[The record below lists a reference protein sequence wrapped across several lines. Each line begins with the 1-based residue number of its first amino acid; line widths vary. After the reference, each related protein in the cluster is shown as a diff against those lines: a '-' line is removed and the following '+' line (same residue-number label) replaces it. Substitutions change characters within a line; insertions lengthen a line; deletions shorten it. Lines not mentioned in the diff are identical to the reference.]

1 MRNIISYFA
10 ARGFLARVITIMV
23 FAIGLASLTIIKM
36 QEDPEVAFPEVEIIT
51 HYPGASPQD
60 IELNITN
67 KIEKEL
73 RGVQNIRE
81 MTSESTEGTSLILL
95 EVDETADIADVVRK
109 IQQAVDRVSGLP
121 KDISDPPLV
130 LQESTSSFEVLRFG
144 VTTTGTYADLQ
155 RYARQLEKRIKAIP
169 GIGTA
174 TMSGFREREFW
185 IEVDPKKVSRYNL
198 TFDDVMTTI
207 NSRNLSM
214 SGGVVES
221 WKSEHR
227 LVTLTQINNAKELE
241 ETIIR
246 VLPDGGLVRI
256 RDIAKVS
263 DGFEKATEYG
273 MINNEQAILFN
284 ITKTAN
290 ADVRT
295 AISAVLETLDAER
308 EKHAGKFEFH
318 TSINLAKDMAEK
330 FTIVASN
337 GGIGLILVLIVLGL
351 VLQRQVAFWVAVSI
365 PFCIFGALALIP
377 GLGMTLD
384 AITLSALLLVIGI
397 IVDDSVIIAESIY
410 RERENGASPLDAAIN
425 GTMNVYKPVLASL
438 TTTVLVFIPMFFIP
452 GELGMEIAVIP
463 VTVIM
468 ALTFSWF
475 ECTVTLPAHLADSL
489 KKPKPKTK
497 TAKVFDRLTECYE
510 RVLTKAVSHKFKV
523 VAISLGAL
531 IAGGAL
537 VATLRLDFFPAQA
550 AKYIEVYTEVQPGT
564 PMDKVREAHSQVEQ
578 AISALPESELLSYEM
593 TYSTPVSTGLI
604 NLTNAEDR
612 DRTADVIAEDLRSQ
626 LANITAV
633 PFIKFTVDAGG
644 APPGE
649 PVEVRVI
656 GQNQESRDQAVKVVE
671 EWLEQYPGLSN
682 VTNNEELKDQ
692 QLEIIPQYVWL
703 ARYGLTVDDL
713 ATTLRVAFDGEK
725 VTSTWI
731 GDEEVGLRVILTE
744 QYRNLDELRNTKIY
758 TADGTQVPLSRLA
771 HVRYTQAE
779 RIVLHFNGD
788 RTVLVTAQVDGSGLD
803 PDAITEELWEA
814 VKDNISP
821 DVMLDIGGE
830 VEATEETLGGIVV
843 AFPAAI
849 LGIYFVLAIMFSSL
863 VQPLLVISVI
873 PFALVASLTA
883 LFLHMQPISL
893 FALVGALGMSGVV
906 VNNSLVLI
914 ARINELR
921 DKGRDVTQAVI
932 EAATLRLRPIVLTSA
947 TTVVGLLPLA
957 YGIGG
962 ADVNMGPMALTLG
975 YGLLFSVPVVLF
987 IVPCLY
993 AITAKLRKTPQEI
1006 EEK

>member
-1 MRNIISYFA
+1 MRHIISYFA
-10 ARGFLARVITIMV
+10 ARGFLARVITMMV
-23 FAIGLASLTIIKM
+23 FAVGIASLSIIKM
-36 QEDPEVAFPEVEIIT
+36 QEDPEVAFPEVEIVT

-95 EVDETADIADVVRK
+95 EVAEDADIADVVRK

-144 VTTTGTYADLQ
+144 VTTTGNYSDLQ
-155 RYARQLEKRIKAIP
+155 QYARQLEKRIKSIS

-185 IEVDPKKVSRYNL
+185 IEVDPSKASRYNL
-198 TFDDVMTTI
+198 TFNDIMTSV
-207 NSRNLSM
+207 NSRNLSL

-227 LVTLTQINNAKELE
+227 LVTLTQVTSAKELE
-241 ETIIR
+241 DTIIR
-246 VLPDGGLVRI
+246 VLPDGGLVRVQ
-256 RDIAKVS
+256 DIATVT

-273 MINNEQAILFN
+273 MINNQQAILFN

-295 AISAVLETLDAER
+295 AISAVLDTLDIER
-308 EKHAGKFEFH
+308 EKHGGKFDFH
-318 TSINLAKDMAEK
+318 TSINLAKDMEDK
-330 FTIVASN
+330 FSIVASN
-337 GGIGLILVLIVLGL
+337 GGLGLVLVLIVLGMAL
-351 VLQRQVAFWVAVSI
+351 MRQVAFWVAVSI
-365 PFCIFGALALIP
+365 PFCIFGVLALIP
-377 GLGMTLD
+377 GMGMTLD
-384 AITLSALLLVIGI
+384 AISLAALLLVIGI
-397 IVDDSVIIAESIY
+397 IVDDSVIVAESIY
-410 RERENGASPLDAAIN
+410 SEREKGASPLDAAIE
-425 GTMNVYKPVLASL
+425 GTLKVYKPVLASL
-438 TTTVLVFIPMFFIP
+438 TTTILVFIPIFFIP

-463 VTVIM
+463 LTVIM

-475 ECTVTLPAHLADSL
+475 ECTVTLPAHLADAL
-489 KKPKPKTK
+489 KKPNLNTRKIHVFN
-497 TAKVFDRLTECYE
+497 KVVTRYE
-510 RVLTKAVSHKFKV
+510 AVLTRALQHKFKV
-523 VAISLGAL
+523 VLFALLMLGAS
-531 IAGGAL
+531 GAI

-550 AKYIEVYTEVQPGT
+550 AKYIEVYTEVKPGT
-564 PMDKVREAHSQVEQ
+564 PMDKVRAAHRQVEQ
-578 AISALPESELLSYEM
+578 AISALPDSEMLSYEM

-612 DRTADVIAEDLRSQ
+612 ERTADVIADELSNK
-626 LANITAV
+626 LSEITSV

-656 GQNQESRDQAVKVVE
+656 GQNKESRDHAVQVIE
-671 EWLEQYPGLSN
+671 AWLGQHSGLSN

-692 QLEIIPQYVWL
+692 QLEIVPQYEWL

-725 VTSTWI
+725 VSTTWI

-744 QYRNLDELRNTKIY
+744 RYRNLEKLRNTKIY

-779 RIVLHFNGD
+779 RIILHFNGD
-788 RTVLVTAQVDGSGLD
+788 RQVLVTAQVEGNALD
-803 PDAITEELWEA
+803 PDEITDELWEA
-814 VKDNISP
+814 VKGQISS

-830 VEATEETLGGIVV
+830 VEATEEALGGIVV
-843 AFPAAI
+843 AFPSAI
-849 LGIYFVLAIMFSSL
+849 LGIYFVLAIMFGSL

-873 PFALVASLTA
+873 PFALVASLMA

-893 FALVGALGMSGVV
+893 FALIGALGMCGVV

-914 ARINELR
+914 VRINDLR
-921 DKGRDVTQAVI
+921 DQGMEITQAVI
-932 EAATLRLRPIVLTSA
+932 QAAKTRLRPILLTSV

-962 ADVNMGPMALTLG
+962 ADVYMGPMALTLG
-975 YGLLFSVPVVLF
+975 YGLLFSVPIVLF

-993 AITAKLRKTPQEI
+993 VVISRREMTI
-1006 EEK
+1006 

>member
-1 MRNIISYFA
+1 MRHIISYFA
-10 ARGFLARVITIMV
+10 ARGFLARVITMMV
-23 FAIGLASLTIIKM
+23 FAVGIASLSIIKM
-36 QEDPEVAFPEVEIIT
+36 QEDPEVAFPEVEIVT

-95 EVDETADIADVVRK
+95 EVAEDADIADVVRK

-144 VTTTGTYADLQ
+144 VTTTGNYSDLQ
-155 RYARQLEKRIKAIP
+155 QYARQLEKRIKSIS

-185 IEVDPKKVSRYNL
+185 IEVDPSKASRYNL
-198 TFDDVMTTI
+198 TFNDIMTSV
-207 NSRNLSM
+207 NSRNLSL

-227 LVTLTQINNAKELE
+227 LVTLTQVTSAKELE
-241 ETIIR
+241 DTIIR
-246 VLPDGGLVRI
+246 VLPDGGLVRVQ
-256 RDIAKVS
+256 DIATVT

-273 MINNEQAILFN
+273 MINNQQAILFN

-295 AISAVLETLDAER
+295 AISAVLDTLDIER
-308 EKHAGKFEFH
+308 EKHGGKFDFH
-318 TSINLAKDMAEK
+318 TSINLAKDMEDK
-330 FTIVASN
+330 FSIVASN
-337 GGIGLILVLIVLGL
+337 GGLGLVLVLIVLGMAL
-351 VLQRQVAFWVAVSI
+351 MRQVAFWVAVSI
-365 PFCIFGALALIP
+365 PFCIFGVLALIP
-377 GLGMTLD
+377 GMGMTLD
-384 AITLSALLLVIGI
+384 AISLAALLLVIGI
-397 IVDDSVIIAESIY
+397 IVDDSVIVAESIY
-410 RERENGASPLDAAIN
+410 SEREKGASPLDAAIE
-425 GTMNVYKPVLASL
+425 GTLKVYKPVLASL
-438 TTTVLVFIPMFFIP
+438 TTTILVFIPIFFIP

-463 VTVIM
+463 LTVIM

-475 ECTVTLPAHLADSL
+475 ECTVTLPAHLADAL
-489 KKPKPKTK
+489 KKPNLNTRKIHVFN
-497 TAKVFDRLTECYE
+497 KVVTRYE
-510 RVLTKAVSHKFKV
+510 AVLTRALQHKFKV
-523 VAISLGAL
+523 VLFALLMLGAS
-531 IAGGAL
+531 GAI

-550 AKYIEVYTEVQPGT
+550 AKYIEVYTEVKPGT
-564 PMDKVREAHSQVEQ
+564 PMDKVRAAHRQVEQ
-578 AISALPESELLSYEM
+578 AISALPDSEMLSYEM

-612 DRTADVIAEDLRSQ
+612 ERTADVIADELSNK
-626 LANITAV
+626 LSEITSV

-656 GQNQESRDQAVKVVE
+656 GQNKESRDHAVQVIE
-671 EWLEQYPGLSN
+671 AWLGQHIGLSN

-692 QLEIIPQYVWL
+692 QLEIVPQYEWL

-725 VTSTWI
+725 VSTTWI
-731 GDEEVGLRVILTE
+731 GDEEVGLRVILIE
-744 QYRNLDELRNTKIY
+744 RYRNLEKLRNTKIY

-779 RIVLHFNGD
+779 RIILHFNGD
-788 RTVLVTAQVDGSGLD
+788 RQVLVTAQVEGNALD
-803 PDAITEELWEA
+803 PDEITDELWEA
-814 VKDNISP
+814 VKGQISS

-830 VEATEETLGGIVV
+830 VEATEEALGGIVV
-843 AFPAAI
+843 AFPSAI
-849 LGIYFVLAIMFSSL
+849 LGIYFVLAIMFGSL

-873 PFALVASLTA
+873 PFALVASLMA

-893 FALVGALGMSGVV
+893 FALIGALGMCGVV

-914 ARINELR
+914 VRINDLR
-921 DKGRDVTQAVI
+921 DQGMEITQAVI
-932 EAATLRLRPIVLTSA
+932 QAAKTRLRPILLTSV

-962 ADVNMGPMALTLG
+962 ADVYMGPMALTLG
-975 YGLLFSVPVVLF
+975 YGLLFSVPIVLF

-993 AITAKLRKTPQEI
+993 VVISRRKMTI
-1006 EEK
+1006 

>member
-1 MRNIISYFA
+1 MRHIISYFA
-10 ARGFLARVITIMV
+10 ARGFLARVITMMV
-23 FAIGLASLTIIKM
+23 FAVGIASLSIIKM
-36 QEDPEVAFPEVEIIT
+36 QEDPEVAFPEVEIVT

-95 EVDETADIADVVRK
+95 EVAEDADIADVVRK

-144 VTTTGTYADLQ
+144 VTTTGNYSDLQ
-155 RYARQLEKRIKAIP
+155 QYARQLEKRIKSIS

-185 IEVDPKKVSRYNL
+185 IEVDPSKASRYNL
-198 TFDDVMTTI
+198 TFDDIMTSV
-207 NSRNLSM
+207 NSRNLSL

-227 LVTLTQINNAKELE
+227 LVTLTQVTSAKELE
-241 ETIIR
+241 DTIIR
-246 VLPDGGLVRI
+246 VLPDGGLVRVQ
-256 RDIAKVS
+256 DIATVT

-273 MINNEQAILFN
+273 MINNQQAILFN

-295 AISAVLETLDAER
+295 AISAVLDTLDIER
-308 EKHAGKFEFH
+308 EKHGGKFDFH
-318 TSINLAKDMAEK
+318 TSINLAKDMEDK
-330 FTIVASN
+330 FSIVASN
-337 GGIGLILVLIVLGL
+337 GGLGLVLVLIVLGMAL
-351 VLQRQVAFWVAVSI
+351 MRQVAFWVAVSI
-365 PFCIFGALALIP
+365 PFCIFGVLALIP
-377 GLGMTLD
+377 GMGMTLD
-384 AITLSALLLVIGI
+384 AISLAALLLVIGI
-397 IVDDSVIIAESIY
+397 IVDDSVIVAESIY
-410 RERENGASPLDAAIN
+410 SEREKGASPLDAAIE
-425 GTMNVYKPVLASL
+425 GTLKVYKPVLASL
-438 TTTVLVFIPMFFIP
+438 TTTILVFIPIFFIP

-463 VTVIM
+463 LTVIM

-475 ECTVTLPAHLADSL
+475 ECTVTLPAHLADAL
-489 KKPKPKTK
+489 KKPNLNTRKIDVFN
-497 TAKVFDRLTECYE
+497 KVVTRYEAILT
-510 RVLTKAVSHKFKV
+510 RALQHKFKV
-523 VAISLGAL
+523 VLFALLMLGAS
-531 IAGGAL
+531 GAI

-550 AKYIEVYTEVQPGT
+550 AKYIEVYTEVKPGT
-564 PMDKVREAHSQVEQ
+564 PMDKVRAAHRQVEE
-578 AISALPESELLSYEM
+578 AISALPDSEMLSYEM

-612 DRTADVIAEDLRSQ
+612 ERTADVIADELSDKLSE
-626 LANITAV
+626 ITSV

-656 GQNQESRDQAVKVVE
+656 GQNKESRDHAVQVIE
-671 EWLEQYPGLSN
+671 AWLGQHSGLSN

-692 QLEIIPQYVWL
+692 QLEIVPQYEWL

-725 VTSTWI
+725 VSTTWI

-744 QYRNLDELRNTKIY
+744 RYRNLEKLRNTKIY

-779 RIVLHFNGD
+779 RIILHFNGD
-788 RTVLVTAQVDGSGLD
+788 RQVLVTAQVEGNALD
-803 PDAITEELWEA
+803 PDEITDELWEA
-814 VKDNISP
+814 VKGQINS

-830 VEATEETLGGIVV
+830 VEATEEALGGIVV
-843 AFPAAI
+843 AFPSAI
-849 LGIYFVLAIMFSSL
+849 LGIYFVLAIMFGSL

-873 PFALVASLTA
+873 PFALVASLMA

-893 FALVGALGMSGVV
+893 FALIGALGMCGVV

-914 ARINELR
+914 VRINDLR
-921 DKGRDVTQAVI
+921 DQGMEITQAVI
-932 EAATLRLRPIVLTSA
+932 QAAKTRLRPILLTSV

-962 ADVNMGPMALTLG
+962 ADVYMGPMALTLG
-975 YGLLFSVPVVLF
+975 YGLLFSVPIVLF

-993 AITAKLRKTPQEI
+993 VVISRWKMTI
-1006 EEK
+1006 

>member
-1 MRNIISYFA
+1 MRHIISYFA
-10 ARGFLARVITIMV
+10 ARGFLARVITMMV
-23 FAIGLASLTIIKM
+23 FAVGIASLSIIKM
-36 QEDPEVAFPEVEIIT
+36 QEDPEVAFPEVEIVT

-95 EVDETADIADVVRK
+95 EVAEDADIADVVRK

-144 VTTTGTYADLQ
+144 VTTTGNYSDLQ
-155 RYARQLEKRIKAIP
+155 QYARQLEKRIKSIS

-185 IEVDPKKVSRYNL
+185 IEVDPSKASRYNL
-198 TFDDVMTTI
+198 TFNDIMTSV
-207 NSRNLSM
+207 NSRNLSL

-227 LVTLTQINNAKELE
+227 LVTLTQVTSAKELE
-241 ETIIR
+241 DTIIR
-246 VLPDGGLVRI
+246 VLPDGGLVRVQ
-256 RDIAKVS
+256 DIATVT

-273 MINNEQAILFN
+273 MINNQQAILFN

-295 AISAVLETLDAER
+295 AISAVLDTLDIER
-308 EKHAGKFEFH
+308 EKHGGKFDFH
-318 TSINLAKDMAEK
+318 TSINLAKDMEDK
-330 FTIVASN
+330 FSIVASN
-337 GGIGLILVLIVLGL
+337 GGLGLVLVLIVLGMAL
-351 VLQRQVAFWVAVSI
+351 MRQVAFWVAVSI
-365 PFCIFGALALIP
+365 PFCIFGVLALIP
-377 GLGMTLD
+377 GMGMTLD
-384 AITLSALLLVIGI
+384 AISLAALLLVIGI
-397 IVDDSVIIAESIY
+397 IVDDSVIVAESIY
-410 RERENGASPLDAAIN
+410 SEREKGASPLDAAIE
-425 GTMNVYKPVLASL
+425 GTLKVYKPVLASL
-438 TTTVLVFIPMFFIP
+438 TTTILVFIPIFFIP

-463 VTVIM
+463 LTVIM

-475 ECTVTLPAHLADSL
+475 ECTVTLPAHLADAL
-489 KKPKPKTK
+489 KKPNLNTRKIHVFN
-497 TAKVFDRLTECYE
+497 KVVTRYE
-510 RVLTKAVSHKFKV
+510 AVLTRALQHKFKV
-523 VAISLGAL
+523 VLFALLMLGASGT
-531 IAGGAL
+531 I

-550 AKYIEVYTEVQPGT
+550 AKYIEVYTEVKPGT
-564 PMDKVREAHSQVEQ
+564 PMDKVRAAHRQVEQ
-578 AISALPESELLSYEM
+578 AISALPDSEMLSYEM

-612 DRTADVIAEDLRSQ
+612 ERTADVIADELSNK
-626 LANITAV
+626 LSEITSV

-656 GQNQESRDQAVKVVE
+656 GQNKESRDHAVQVIE
-671 EWLEQYPGLSN
+671 AWLGQHSGLSN

-692 QLEIIPQYVWL
+692 QLEIVPQYEWL

-725 VTSTWI
+725 VSTTWI

-744 QYRNLDELRNTKIY
+744 RYRNLEKLRNTKIY

-779 RIVLHFNGD
+779 RIILHFNGD
-788 RTVLVTAQVDGSGLD
+788 RQVLVTAQVEGNALD
-803 PDAITEELWEA
+803 PDEITDDLWEA
-814 VKDNISP
+814 VKGQISS

-830 VEATEETLGGIVV
+830 VEATEEALGGIVV
-843 AFPAAI
+843 AFPSAI
-849 LGIYFVLAIMFSSL
+849 LGIYFVLAIMFGSL

-873 PFALVASLTA
+873 PFALVASLMA

-893 FALVGALGMSGVV
+893 FALIGALGMCGVV

-914 ARINELR
+914 VRINDLR
-921 DKGRDVTQAVI
+921 DQGMEITQAVI
-932 EAATLRLRPIVLTSA
+932 QAAKTRLRPILLTSV

-962 ADVNMGPMALTLG
+962 ADVYMGPMALTLG
-975 YGLLFSVPVVLF
+975 YGLLFSVPIVLF

-993 AITAKLRKTPQEI
+993 VVISRREMTI
-1006 EEK
+1006 

>member
-1 MRNIISYFA
+1 MRHIISYFA
-10 ARGFLARVITIMV
+10 ARGFLARVITMMV
-23 FAIGLASLTIIKM
+23 FAVGIASLSIIKM
-36 QEDPEVAFPEVEIIT
+36 QEDPEVAFPEVEIVT

-95 EVDETADIADVVRK
+95 EVAEDADIADVVRK

-144 VTTTGTYADLQ
+144 VTTTGNYSDLQ
-155 RYARQLEKRIKAIP
+155 QYSRQLEKRIKSIS

-185 IEVDPKKVSRYNL
+185 IEVDPSKASRYNL
-198 TFDDVMTTI
+198 TFNDIMTSV
-207 NSRNLSM
+207 NSRNLSL

-227 LVTLTQINNAKELE
+227 LVTLTQVTSAKELE
-241 ETIIR
+241 DTIIR
-246 VLPDGGLVRI
+246 VLPDGGLVRVQ
-256 RDIAKVS
+256 DIATVT

-273 MINNEQAILFN
+273 MINNQQAILFN

-295 AISAVLETLDAER
+295 AISAVLDTLDIER
-308 EKHAGKFEFH
+308 EKHGGKFDFH
-318 TSINLAKDMAEK
+318 TSINLAKDMEDK
-330 FTIVASN
+330 FSIVASN
-337 GGIGLILVLIVLGL
+337 GGLGLVLVLIVLGMAL
-351 VLQRQVAFWVAVSI
+351 MRQVAFWVAVSI
-365 PFCIFGALALIP
+365 PFCIFGVLALIP
-377 GLGMTLD
+377 GMGMTLD
-384 AITLSALLLVIGI
+384 AISLAALLLVIGI
-397 IVDDSVIIAESIY
+397 IVDDSVIVAESIY
-410 RERENGASPLDAAIN
+410 SEREKGASPLDAAIE
-425 GTMNVYKPVLASL
+425 GTLKVYKPVLASL
-438 TTTVLVFIPMFFIP
+438 TTTILVFIPIFFIP

-463 VTVIM
+463 LTVIM

-475 ECTVTLPAHLADSL
+475 ECTVTLPAHLADAL
-489 KKPKPKTK
+489 KKPNLNTRKIDVFN
-497 TAKVFDRLTECYE
+497 KVVTRYE
-510 RVLTKAVSHKFKV
+510 AVLTRALQHKFKV
-523 VAISLGAL
+523 VLFALLMLGAS
-531 IAGGAL
+531 GAI

-550 AKYIEVYTEVQPGT
+550 AKYIEVYTEVKPGT
-564 PMDKVREAHSQVEQ
+564 PMDKVRAAHRQVEQ
-578 AISALPESELLSYEM
+578 AISALPDSEMLSYEM

-612 DRTADVIAEDLRSQ
+612 ERTADVIADELSNK
-626 LANITAV
+626 LSEITSV

-656 GQNQESRDQAVKVVE
+656 GQNKESRDHAVQVIE
-671 EWLEQYPGLSN
+671 AWLGQHSGLSN

-692 QLEIIPQYVWL
+692 QLEIVPQYEWL

-725 VTSTWI
+725 VSTTWI

-744 QYRNLDELRNTKIY
+744 RYRNLEKLRNTKIY

-779 RIVLHFNGD
+779 RIILHFNGD
-788 RTVLVTAQVDGSGLD
+788 RQVLVTAQVEGNALD
-803 PDAITEELWEA
+803 PDEITDELWEA
-814 VKDNISP
+814 VKGQISS

-830 VEATEETLGGIVV
+830 VEATEEALGGIVV
-843 AFPAAI
+843 AFPSAI
-849 LGIYFVLAIMFSSL
+849 LGIYFVLAIMFGSL

-873 PFALVASLTA
+873 PFALVASLMA

-893 FALVGALGMSGVV
+893 FALIGALGMCGVV

-914 ARINELR
+914 VRINDLR
-921 DKGRDVTQAVI
+921 DQGMEITQAVI
-932 EAATLRLRPIVLTSA
+932 QAAKTRLRPILLTSV

-962 ADVNMGPMALTLG
+962 ADVYMGPMALTLG
-975 YGLLFSVPVVLF
+975 YGLLFSVPIVLF

-993 AITAKLRKTPQEI
+993 VVISRREMTI
-1006 EEK
+1006 

>member
-1 MRNIISYFA
+1 MRHIISYFA
-10 ARGFLARVITIMV
+10 ARGFLARVITMMV
-23 FAIGLASLTIIKM
+23 FAVGLASLSIIKM
-36 QEDPEVAFPEVEIIT
+36 QEDPEVAFPEVEVVT

-81 MTSESTEGTSLILL
+81 MTSESKEGTSLILL

-155 RYARQLEKRIKAIP
+155 QYARQLEKRVKSIP

-185 IEVDPKKVSRYNL
+185 IEVDPNKIGRYNL
-198 TFDDVMTTI
+198 TFDDIMTSI
-207 NSRNLSM
+207 NSRNLSL

-227 LVTLTQINNAKELE
+227 LVTLTQVTSAKELE
-241 ETIIR
+241 KTIIR
-246 VLPDGGLVRI
+246 VLPDGGLVR
-256 RDIAKVS
+256 VS
-263 DGFEKATEYG
+263 DVATVTDGFEKATEYG

-295 AISAVLETLDAER
+295 AINAVLATLDAER
-308 EKHAGKFEFH
+308 EKLGGKFEFH
-318 TSINLAKDMAEK
+318 TSINLAKDMQEK
-330 FTIVASN
+330 FSIVASN
-337 GGIGLILVLIVLGL
+337 GGIGLLLVLVVLGL
-351 VLQRQVAFWVAVSI
+351 ALMRQVAFWVAVSI
-365 PFCIFGALALIP
+365 PFCIFGVLALIP
-377 GLGMTLD
+377 GMGMTLD

-397 IVDDSVIIAESIY
+397 IVDDSVIVAESIY
-410 RERENGASPLDAAIN
+410 SEREKGASPLEAAIE
-425 GTMNVYKPVLASL
+425 GTLKVYKPVLASL
-438 TTTVLVFIPMFFIP
+438 TTTVLVFIPIFFIP

-463 VTVIM
+463 LTVIM

-475 ECTVTLPAHLADSL
+475 ECTVTLPAHLADAM
-489 KKPKPKTK
+489 KKPTPKTK
-497 TAKVFDRLTECYE
+497 STEVINKLSARYE
-510 RVLTKAVSHKFKV
+510 LILASALNHKFKV
-523 VAISLGAL
+523 VLLALAALG
-531 IAGGAL
+531 AGGAII
-537 VATLRLDFFPAQA
+537 TTMRLDFFPAQA
-550 AKYIEVYTEVQPGT
+550 AKYIEVYTEVKPGT
-564 PMDKVREAHSQVEQ
+564 PMDKVRAAHKQIEEV
-578 AISALPESELLSYEM
+578 ISALPESELLSYEM
-593 TYSTPVSTGLI
+593 TYSTPVSKGLI

-612 DRTADVIAEDLRSQ
+612 NRTADVIVDSLREQ
-626 LANITAV
+626 LADNTSV
-633 PFIKFTVDAGG
+633 PFIKLSVDAGG
-644 APPGE
+644 EPLGE

-656 GQNQESRDQAVKVVE
+656 GQNKESRDQAVNAVS
-671 EWLEQYPGLSN
+671 EWLANYEGLSH

-692 QLEIIPQYVWL
+692 QLEIVPQYEWL
-703 ARYGLTVDDL
+703 ARYNLTVDDL
-713 ATTLRVAFDGEK
+713 ATTLRIAFDGEK
-725 VTSTWI
+725 VSTTWI

-744 QYRNLDELRNTKIY
+744 QYRNLEKLRNTKIY

-779 RIVLHFNGD
+779 RIILHFNGD
-788 RTVLVTAQVDGSGLD
+788 RQVIVTAQIGGEQLD
-803 PDAITEELWEA
+803 PDDITDELWTA
-814 VKDNISP
+814 VKDKISA
-821 DVMLDIGGE
+821 DVTLDIGGE
-830 VEATEETLGGIVV
+830 VEAAEETLGGIVV

-849 LGIYFVLAIMFSSL
+849 LGIYFVLAIMFGSL
-863 VQPLLVISVI
+863 LQPLLVISVI
-873 PFALVASLTA
+873 PFALVASLSA

-893 FALVGALGMSGVV
+893 FALVGALGMCGVV

-914 ARINELR
+914 VRINEMR
-921 DKGRDVTQAVI
+921 EKGLEVSQAVI
-932 EAATLRLRPIVLTSA
+932 EAAKTRLRPILLTSI

-993 AITAKLRKTPQEI
+993 VLTSRQKK
-1006 EEK
+1006 